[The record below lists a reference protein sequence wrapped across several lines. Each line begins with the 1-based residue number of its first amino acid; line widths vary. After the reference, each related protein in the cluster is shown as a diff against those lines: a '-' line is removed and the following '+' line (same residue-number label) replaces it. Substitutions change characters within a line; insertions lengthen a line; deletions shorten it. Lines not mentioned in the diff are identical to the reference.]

1 MILRTKNW
9 TLAVVA
15 ITIMTAAAVTACK
28 KATVDPFP
36 ASGAVAG
43 REKTGDTRVFAA
55 KDLYQYIDGD
65 AEQYIAAGVVTTSTA
80 DYKYKGQLEATAD
93 VYTMGDDVGARK
105 ILEHGQTK
113 DANSVQLGD
122 AGVAYRQSVI
132 FRKGPYLVRI
142 VAFDSTPETPQALL
156 ALAHGF
162 EAKL

>member
-1 MILRTKNW
+1 MMIRPKNW
-9 TLAVVA
+9 IFAVAAIAIVA
-15 ITIMTAAAVTACK
+15 ASAVTACK
-28 KATVDPFP
+28 KTAVDPFP

-43 REKTGDTRVFAA
+43 WEKTADTRVFAA

-93 VYTMGDDVGARK
+93 VYTMGDAVGARK

-113 DANSVQLGD
+113 DANAVQLGD
-122 AGVAYRQSVI
+122 AGVAYGQSVI

-142 VAFDSTPETPQALL
+142 VAFESTPETPQALL
-156 ALAHGF
+156 ALAHGI